1 MDRKNNSLIA
11 MLSIYYIDDK
21 VIKIYGKDGVLMDIV
36 IKVLSTLVAIE
47 FLFIMYLETLATSS
61 DRTSKTFNFTKKELS
76 SDKIKLLMKNQGIY
90 NGLIGVGILYL
101 LIFTQNYN
109 NSLFAIM
116 LYIIL
121 VALYGSFSSGN
132 KSIFFKQG
140 TLAVIVVVLL
150 LVQMILG

>member
-11 MLSIYYIDDK
+11 MLSIYYIDVK
-21 VIKIYGKDGVLMDIV
+21 VIKIYRKDGVLMDIV

-90 NGLIGVGILYL
+90 NGLIGLVILYAAFISDNGQEL
-101 LIFTQNYN
+101 LIINM
-109 NSLFAIM
+109 I
-116 LYIIL
+116 YIVL
-121 VALYGSFSSGN
+121 VALYGAYSSSN
-132 KSIFFKQG
+132 ISIFFKQG
-140 TLAVIVVVLL
+140 TLALITL
-150 LVQMILG
+150 LVLVFS

>member
-21 VIKIYGKDGVLMDIV
+21 VIKIYRKDGVLMDIV

-90 NGLIGVGILYL
+90 NGLIGLVILYAAFISNNGQEL
-101 LIFTQNYN
+101 LIINM
-109 NSLFAIM
+109 I
-116 LYIIL
+116 YIVL
-121 VALYGSFSSGN
+121 VALYGAYSSSN
-132 KSIFFKQG
+132 ISIFFKQG
-140 TLAVIVVVLL
+140 TLALITL
-150 LVQMILG
+150 LVLVFS

>member
-21 VIKIYGKDGVLMDIV
+21 VIKIYRKDGVLMDIV

-90 NGLIGVGILYL
+90 NGLIGLVILYAAFISNNGQEL
-101 LIFTQNYN
+101 LIINM
-109 NSLFAIM
+109 I
-116 LYIIL
+116 YIVL
-121 VALYGSFSSGN
+121 VALYSAYSSSN
-132 KSIFFKQG
+132 ISIFFKQG
-140 TLAVIVVVLL
+140 TLALITLL
-150 LVQMILG
+150 ILVFS

>member
-21 VIKIYGKDGVLMDIV
+21 VIKIYRKDGVLMDIV

-61 DRTSKTFNFTKKELS
+61 ERTSKTFNFTKKELS

-90 NGLIGVGILYL
+90 NGLIGLVILYAAFISNNGQEL
-101 LIFTQNYN
+101 LIINM
-109 NSLFAIM
+109 I
-116 LYIIL
+116 YIVL
-121 VALYGSFSSGN
+121 VALYGAYSSSN
-132 KSIFFKQG
+132 ISIFFKQG
-140 TLAVIVVVLL
+140 TLALITLL
-150 LVQMILG
+150 ILVFS

>member
-11 MLSIYYIDDK
+11 MLFIYYIDDK

-90 NGLIGVGILYL
+90 NGLIGLVILYAAFISNNGQEL
-101 LIFTQNYN
+101 LIINM
-109 NSLFAIM
+109 I
-116 LYIIL
+116 YIVL
-121 VALYGSFSSGN
+121 VALYGAYSSSN
-132 KSIFFKQG
+132 ISIFFKQG
-140 TLAVIVVVLL
+140 TLALITLL
-150 LVQMILG
+150 ILVFS

>member
-21 VIKIYGKDGVLMDIV
+21 VIKIYRKDGVLMDIV

-61 DRTSKTFNFTKKELS
+61 ERTSKTFNFTKKELS

-90 NGLIGVGILYL
+90 NGLIGLVILYAAFISDNGQEL
-101 LIFTQNYN
+101 LIINM
-109 NSLFAIM
+109 I
-116 LYIIL
+116 YIVL
-121 VALYGSFSSGN
+121 VALYGAYSSSN
-132 KSIFFKQG
+132 ISIFFKQG
-140 TLAVIVVVLL
+140 TLALITLL
-150 LVQMILG
+150 ILVFS

>member
-21 VIKIYGKDGVLMDIV
+21 VIKIYRKDGVLMDIV

-90 NGLIGVGILYL
+90 NGLIGLVILYAAFISNNGQEL
-101 LIFTQNYN
+101 LIINM
-109 NSLFAIM
+109 I
-116 LYIIL
+116 YIVL
-121 VALYGSFSSGN
+121 VALYGAYSSSN
-132 KSIFFKQG
+132 ISIFFKQG
-140 TLAVIVVVLL
+140 TLALITLL
-150 LVQMILG
+150 ILVFS

>member
-1 MDRKNNSLIA
+1 
-11 MLSIYYIDDK
+11 
-21 VIKIYGKDGVLMDIV
+21 
-36 IKVLSTLVAIE
+36 
-47 FLFIMYLETLATSS
+47 
-61 DRTSKTFNFTKKELS
+61 
-76 SDKIKLLMKNQGIY
+76 
-90 NGLIGVGILYL
+90 
-101 LIFTQNYN
+101 
-109 NSLFAIM
+109 M

>member
-21 VIKIYGKDGVLMDIV
+21 VIKIYRKDGVLMDIV

-47 FLFIMYLETLATSS
+47 FLFIMYLETLVTSS

-90 NGLIGVGILYL
+90 NGLIGLVILYAAFISDNGQEL
-101 LIFTQNYN
+101 LIINM
-109 NSLFAIM
+109 I
-116 LYIIL
+116 YIVL
-121 VALYGSFSSGN
+121 VALYGAYSSSN
-132 KSIFFKQG
+132 ISIFFKQG
-140 TLAVIVVVLL
+140 TLALITL
-150 LVQMILG
+150 LVLVFS

>member
-21 VIKIYGKDGVLMDIV
+21 VIKIYRKDGVLMDIV

-90 NGLIGVGILYL
+90 NGLIGLVILYAAFISDNGQEL
-101 LIFTQNYN
+101 LIINM
-109 NSLFAIM
+109 I
-116 LYIIL
+116 YIVL
-121 VALYGSFSSGN
+121 VALYCAYSSSN
-132 KSIFFKQG
+132 ISIFFKQG
-140 TLAVIVVVLL
+140 TLALITL
-150 LVQMILG
+150 LVLVFS

>member
-21 VIKIYGKDGVLMDIV
+21 VIKIYRKDGVLMDIV

-90 NGLIGVGILYL
+90 NGLIGLVILYAAFISDNGQEL
-101 LIFTQNYN
+101 LIINM
-109 NSLFAIM
+109 I
-116 LYIIL
+116 YIVL
-121 VALYGSFSSGN
+121 VALYGAYSSSN
-132 KSIFFKQG
+132 ISIFFKQG
-140 TLAVIVVVLL
+140 TLALITLL
-150 LVQMILG
+150 ILVFS

>member
-1 MDRKNNSLIA
+1 MNILIA
-11 MLSIYYIDDK
+11 ILSI
-21 VIKIYGKDGVLMDIV
+21 
-36 IKVLSTLVAIE
+36 LVALE
-47 FLFIMYLETLATSS
+47 FFFIMYLETFATTSS
-61 DRTSKTFNFTKKELS
+61 CTAETFSMSKDDLQNEKVNT
-76 SDKIKLLMKNQGIY
+76 LLKNQGIY

>member
-21 VIKIYGKDGVLMDIV
+21 VIKIYRKDGVLMDIV

-90 NGLIGVGILYL
+90 NGLIGLVILYAAFISDNGQEL
-101 LIFTQNYN
+101 LIINM
-109 NSLFAIM
+109 I
-116 LYIIL
+116 YIVL
-121 VALYGSFSSGN
+121 VALYSAYSSSN
-132 KSIFFKQG
+132 ISIFFKQG
-140 TLAVIVVVLL
+140 TLALITLL
-150 LVQMILG
+150 ILVFS

>member
-1 MDRKNNSLIA
+1 MDRKNNSLTA

-21 VIKIYGKDGVLMDIV
+21 VIKIYRKDGVLMDIV

-90 NGLIGVGILYL
+90 NGLIGLVILYAAFISDNGQEL
-101 LIFTQNYN
+101 LIINM
-109 NSLFAIM
+109 I
-116 LYIIL
+116 YIVL
-121 VALYGSFSSGN
+121 VALYGAYSSSN
-132 KSIFFKQG
+132 ISIFFKQG
-140 TLAVIVVVLL
+140 TLALITLL
-150 LVQMILG
+150 ILVFS

>member
-90 NGLIGVGILYL
+90 NGLIGLVILYAAFISNNGQEL
-101 LIFTQNYN
+101 LIINM
-109 NSLFAIM
+109 I
-116 LYIIL
+116 YIVL
-121 VALYGSFSSGN
+121 VALYGAYFSSN
-132 KSIFFKQG
+132 ISIFFKQG
-140 TLAVIVVVLL
+140 TLALITLL
-150 LVQMILG
+150 ILVFS

>member
-21 VIKIYGKDGVLMDIV
+21 VIKIYRKDGVLMDIV

-90 NGLIGVGILYL
+90 NGLIGLVILYAAFISDNGQEL
-101 LIFTQNYN
+101 LIINM
-109 NSLFAIM
+109 I
-116 LYIIL
+116 YIVL
-121 VALYGSFSSGN
+121 VALYGAYSSSN
-132 KSIFFKQG
+132 ISIFFKQG
-140 TLAVIVVVLL
+140 TLALITL
-150 LVQMILG
+150 LVLVFS

>member
-1 MDRKNNSLIA
+1 
-11 MLSIYYIDDK
+11 
-21 VIKIYGKDGVLMDIV
+21 
-36 IKVLSTLVAIE
+36 
-47 FLFIMYLETLATSS
+47 MYLETFATTSS
-61 DRTSKTFNFTKKELS
+61 RTADTFSMSKNDLQNEKVNT
-76 SDKIKLLMKNQGIY
+76 LLKNQGIY